1 MAPVFW
7 VQEWPSPWHLG
18 QVTNPLFVLQTMHL
32 PVTTQNTL
40 RVSPVPWQS
49 WQTTS
54 PLPPHRGQVAVSPVG
69 FDDSIYAPLMA
80 LKTLQIVG
88 YSNGIDLGTKKPT
101 AFSVGFT
108 IDSPPP
114 K

>member
-1 MAPVFW
+1 MMLVVW
-7 VQEWPSPWHLG
+7 DQQLPSPWHLG
-18 QVTNPLFVLQTMHL
+18 QVTNPLFVPQTVHL

-40 RVSPVPWQS
+40 RVSPVPWHS

-54 PLPPHRGQVAVSPVG
+54 PLPPHRGHVAVSPAR
-69 FDDSIYAPLMA
+69 FDDSICAPLMG
-80 LKTLQIVG
+80 LKTRQIVG
-88 YSNGIDLGTKKPT
+88 CSNGIDSGTKKPT
-101 AFSVGFT
+101 AFWVGFT